1 MGGNFGRCRG
11 GTIPGP
17 CFSRA
22 GCMALGSVTG
32 KRIAAC
38 RHLLRSCST
47 AAGVTWQTRSG
58 RFAVIVP
65 QDAAE
70 SLAALDLTG
79 DAADFLAR
87 IDQSVVDA
95 LVIALS
101 VIMGEERNHGGLQR
115 LLSEEDQAMQA
126 LILKGAH
133 ETLDVGRQVGRPGWQ
148 AHSLNPNL
156 LQRGAELLAELI
168 VAIHY
173 KELLAA
179 QESVFRV
186 AEIPGYLDH
195 PRRVGIG
202 GATGEA
208 HSSCRDFHDEQQV
221 VSD

>member
-1 MGGNFGRCRG
+1 M
-11 GTIPGP
+11 
-17 CFSRA
+17 
-22 GCMALGSVTG
+22 V
-32 KRIAAC
+32 
-38 RHLLRSCST
+38 
-47 AAGVTWQTRSG
+47 
-58 RFAVIVP
+58 VP

-70 SLAALDLTG
+70 SLAALDVTT

-87 IDQSVVDA
+87 IDQSVVEA
-95 LVIALS
+95 LVIALC
-101 VIMGEERNHGGLQR
+101 VIMGQERNRSGLQR

-133 ETLDVGRQVGRPGWQ
+133 KTLDVGRQIGRPGRQ

-156 LQRGAELLAELI
+156 LQRGAKILGELG
-168 VAIHY
+168 VAIHDE
-173 KELLAA
+173 ELLPA

-195 PRRVGIG
+195 PRRVGID